1 MWKLSLILYMK
12 LKINFICRYY
22 YYFWLVL
29 LLILRNKDT
38 VISTWLMIGVLKYLI
53 LENWKIIE
61 M

>member
-1 MWKLSLILYMK
+1 MK
-12 LKINFICRYY
+12 LKINFIRRYY

>member
-1 MWKLSLILYMK
+1 MK
-12 LKINFICRYY
+12 LKINFIRRYY

-29 LLILRNKDT
+29 LLILRNKNN
-38 VISTWLMIGVLKYLI
+38 VISTWLMVGVLKYLI